1 MKKIGVF
8 CGFCI
13 NQSCASGRIQQEI
26 MRKQKVALGANIVSR
41 LQAKRCTA
49 TLTLLV
55 LLIPPLVHSPVLVL
69 PLRLLVTTSPMQT
82 SKK

>member
-55 LLIPPLVHSPVLVL
+55 LLILQLVPPPLS
-69 PLRLLVTTSPMQT
+69 LLVTTSPMLT

>member
-49 TLTLLV
+49 TLMLLV
-55 LLIPPLVHSPVLVL
+55 LLILPLVPPPLS
-69 PLRLLVTTSPMQT
+69 LLVTTSPMLT

>member
-49 TLTLLV
+49 TLMLLV
-55 LLIPPLVHSPVLVL
+55 LLILPLVPPPLS
-69 PLRLLVTTSPMQT
+69 LLVTISPTLT